1 MKAPKLEDS
10 CISYEIA
17 GNEHAYHVKNTMATL
32 LTNPIGEG
40 EELYLS
46 DGILVSSFTRLR
58 YVNNHT

>member
-10 CISYEIA
+10 CIIYEIA
-17 GNEHAYHVKNTMATL
+17 GNEHAYHVKHTMAAL

-40 EELYLS
+40 EERYLS
-46 DGILVSSFTRLR
+46 DDILVSSFTRLR